1 MMRRSTPDQLNLFG
15 EGSGCVPPESSQRLG
30 GQPWTS
36 CFFAVLPPPAVAQSV
51 HAPGHQLQ
59 RSIGL
64 RGKLI
69 GPDRYHIALCGTG
82 AFGEVPRES
91 IDLLK
96 RIGESIQEPI
106 FDVFFDQTASF
117 GSSYGRR
124 SLVLT
129 ASDTLPA
136 LAALQ
141 IRLYDTMQAANL
153 LVDERFTPHITLLYA
168 KRPAPRIE
176 IPRLS
181 FTVPEFVLIR
191 SVHGESRHDH
201 LARWPLGGGRASA
214 PA

>member
-1 MMRRSTPDQLNLFG
+1 MMRRSSPDQLNLFD
-15 EGSGCVPPESSQRLG
+15 EGGGCAPAEPSQRLG

-51 HAPGHQLQ
+51 HALGHQLR

-69 GPDRYHIALCGTG
+69 GPDRYHITLCGTG
-82 AFGEVPRES
+82 AFGEVPFE
-91 IDLLK
+91 IVELLK
-96 RIGESIQEPI
+96 QIGATIQDPV
-106 FDVFFDQTASF
+106 FDVFFDLTAAFS
-117 GSSYGRR
+117 GSYGKR
-124 SLVLT
+124 SVVLT

-136 LAALQ
+136 LLTLQ
-141 IRLYDTMQAANL
+141 TRLHDAMQAANL
-153 LVDERFTPHITLLYA
+153 PVHERFNPHITLLYD

-191 SVHGESRHDH
+191 SVHGTGRHDH
-201 LARWPLGGGRASA
+201 LARWSLASR
-214 PA
+214 

>member
-1 MMRRSTPDQLNLFG
+1 MPAEPSQRRS
-15 EGSGCVPPESSQRLG
+15 

-36 CFFAVLPPPAVAQSV
+36 CFFAVLPPPTVAQSV
-51 HAPGHQLQ
+51 HALGHQLR

-69 GPDRYHIALCGTG
+69 GPDRYHITLCGTG
-82 AFGEVPRES
+82 AFGEVPCEI

-96 RIGESIQEPI
+96 QIGESIQEPI

-117 GSSYGRR
+117 GGSYGRR

-136 LAALQ
+136 LVALQ
-141 IRLYDTMQAANL
+141 TRLYDTMQAANL
-153 LVDERFTPHITLLYA
+153 PVDERFNPHITLLYD
-168 KRPAPRIE
+168 KRPAPQIG

-191 SVHGESRHDH
+191 SVHGTSHHHH
-201 LARWPLGGGRASA
+201 LAHWSLGG
-214 PA
+214 

>member
-1 MMRRSTPDQLNLFG
+1 MDLFG
-15 EGSGCVPPESSQRLG
+15 GGGGSGPIVPSQRFG
-30 GQPWTS
+30 GQPWIS

-51 HAPGHQLQ
+51 HAVGRELR

-69 GPDRYHIALCGTG
+69 GPDRYHITLCGTG
-82 AFGEVPRES
+82 AFGEVPFEAVE
-91 IDLLK
+91 LLK
-96 RIGESIQEPI
+96 QIGASIQDPV
-106 FDVFFDQTASF
+106 FDVFFDLTAAFS
-117 GSSYGRR
+117 GSYGKR

-136 LAALQ
+136 LVALQ
-141 IRLYDTMQAANL
+141 TRLYDAMQAADL
-153 LVDERFTPHITLLYA
+153 PVDERFNPHITLLYD

-191 SVHGESRHDH
+191 SVHGTSRHDH
-201 LARWPLGGGRASA
+201 LARWQLGSR
-214 PA
+214 

>member
-1 MMRRSTPDQLNLFG
+1 MPSEP
-15 EGSGCVPPESSQRLG
+15 SQRLG
-30 GQPWTS
+30 GLPWTS

-51 HAPGHQLQ
+51 HALGHQLR

-69 GPDRYHIALCGTG
+69 GPDRYHITLCGTG
-82 AFGEVPRES
+82 AFGEVPCEI

-96 RIGESIQEPI
+96 QIGETVQEPI

-117 GSSYGRR
+117 GGSYGRR

-136 LAALQ
+136 LVALQ
-141 IRLYDTMQAANL
+141 TRLYGTMREANL
-153 LVDERFTPHITLLYA
+153 LVDERFTPHITLLYD

-191 SVHGESRHDH
+191 SIHGTSRHEH
-201 LARWPLGGGRASA
+201 LARWPLGGGRPSA